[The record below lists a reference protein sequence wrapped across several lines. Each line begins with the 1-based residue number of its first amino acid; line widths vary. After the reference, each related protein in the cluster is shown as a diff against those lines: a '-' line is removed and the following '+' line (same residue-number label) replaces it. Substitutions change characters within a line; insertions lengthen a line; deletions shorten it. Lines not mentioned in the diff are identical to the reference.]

1 MMLIDVP
8 EENVDELVTKLTG
21 MTDMNASIHDAND
34 DNIPTP
40 KIACTY
46 YCIVH

>member
-1 MMLIDVP
+1 MMLVDVP
-8 EENVDELVTKLTG
+8 ENQYDELVAKLTN
-21 MTDMNASIHDAND
+21 MADMNASIHDAND

-46 YCIVH
+46 

>member
-1 MMLIDVP
+1 MMLVDVP
-8 EENVDELVTKLTG
+8 ESNYDELVTKLTN

-34 DNIPTP
+34 DSIPTP

-46 YCIVH
+46 F